1 MNRPVVS
8 STRLLRAT
16 LVWSAIATGI
26 LAVVGGGAGFL
37 AAGAG
42 GLWSALAAVVLA
54 ALFLGLT
61 AGTILF
67 ANRWFGDPLYVPI
80 FFGLVMGGW
89 ILKFVVFIVVL
100 LVLRGQPWL
109 DGTVFFLA
117 LVASVLV
124 SLAIDVVVMLR
135 MRIPAVS
142 DTTLPTLG
150 DIERAE
156 RRDDGEGD
164 GSRPTAET
172 GPRD

>member
-8 STRLLRAT
+8 STPLLRTT
-16 LVWSAIATGI
+16 LIWSAIATAA
-26 LAVVGGGAGFL
+26 LALVGGVAGYL
-37 AAGAG
+37 AAGTD

-61 AGTILF
+61 AGTILI

-80 FFGLVMGGW
+80 FFGMVMGGW

-135 MRIPAVS
+135 MRIPNVS
-142 DTTLPTLG
+142 DTTLPTLA
-150 DIERAE
+150 DVDDAE
-156 RRDDGEGD
+156 TDPGRD
-164 GSRPTAET
+164 GSSPARGSAP
-172 GPRD
+172 GD